1 MKHELKISRL
11 AVVCVLCAAV
21 SGAYGASSVRSLG
34 GSGTYTSAAAAAA
47 DGNSGGAASV
57 RGGSLRVTPSS
68 GVSGTTTNISAG
80 NTTGGRVATLPRL
93 SIGHYLGGGTSV
105 SGGSSIRPITP
116 GGSTSGGGS
125 TGGGDVS
132 AGDLDALRGQVD
144 QLERD
149 IEGLRTADDNFSDAL
164 LDKQDALTPGDDGYI
179 IIDENTNEIFVDV
192 DALEGALETVAG
204 KDGREV
210 ELGSNDTH
218 LLWRYVGESGWRD
231 LIAIADITG
240 PQGPQGE
247 KGEKGDPG
255 EAANLEAYSTT
266 EEMNQAIRAAVDG
279 LAGTYAT
286 KTELTNVSSAVDA
299 LSGKIGN
306 TAMGTTANTVT
317 GAIAE
322 LAGNAGNYENVKYKA
337 TVAMWENNKN
347 SDTMYPTAAAVSQAI
362 ADATSDI
369 VGSEE
374 IEQFKDDVAGL
385 KAAVGDENSGLVKD
399 VNDLSGAV
407 TALDGEMDTVSQ
419 LAGSAASAATGAA
432 ESAAQALAG
441 LADKEDKSNKKTT
454 LTNSDTDYPSTSAVT
469 TALAD
474 KANVDDI
481 PTTVAEL
488 TDASNYV
495 TTTGLDSAID
505 SAIAEKDF
513 VTNADLAGKA
523 DASDVEALGQRVTA
537 AETDIGEI
545 NATMG
550 SGELTTSDKTVL
562 GAINELKSKTDGMAT
577 DGNFEEMNEKITAM
591 ESKLSGKQDVDNLV
605 QVVSEADTTKYPS
618 GAAVYKELETKA
630 NASELDTLEQTVG
643 QLDSTINAEGTGL
656 ADRVDAANT
665 AASAAQTAAEEAAQ
679 TAESVQDSLALKQDV
694 SAREATT
701 ITNDETK
708 YPSSAAVTAALAGK
722 ADVSALDDYV
732 TNDGLGDALATAGAV
747 TDANMSE
754 KLADYATKS
763 DLSGYATTDALNA
776 KADKATTLA
785 GYGITDTYTSAEID
799 DKLEAVTVG
808 GMEGMEEILAGKQD
822 KNIPGATNHVVVT
835 DASGNITT
843 TATIGIDKVTDL
855 QTSLDAKADAAT
867 VDGLTESVG
876 DLQTT
881 VKGEDGT
888 GGLVQ
893 QISELTTNVTN
904 VTQNVTNITEQVSEI
919 TNPDTGVQSQITKI
933 TNIIGN
939 DESGL
944 VADVADAKAA
954 AEKASQDVAGKQD
967 ALTAE
972 QLNAVNSGIT
982 AEKVSVYD
990 GYADTIAGKQDA
1002 LGYTAENE
1010 ANKTDDMTVDAG
1022 STTKYPT
1029 VHAVEAYVT
1038 NTVAEGVDINTDQ
1051 IDDGAVTKPKLHQD
1065 LQDEIEG
1072 KEDKANL
1079 KALAYKEQ
1087 IKDADVAD
1095 DAAISKSKLALDVQ
1109 SALDNA
1115 ANAVAAPAGEKT
1127 LNSVLGTDGE
1137 GNPVWYEI
1145 AM

>member
-34 GSGTYTSAAAAAA
+34 GSGTYTSAAAAAE
-47 DGNSGGAASV
+47 DCNSGGAASV

-125 TGGGDVS
+125 SSGGSGGVGSD
-132 AGDLDALRGQVD
+132 DLNALRGQVD

-149 IEGLRTADDNFSDAL
+149 IEGLRTTDDNFSDAL
-164 LDKQDALTPGDDGYI
+164 LGKQDALIPGDDGYI
-179 IIDENTNEIFVDV
+179 IIDDATNEIFVDV

-247 KGEKGDPG
+247 KGEKGEPG

-322 LAGNAGNYENVKYKA
+322 LAGDADNYENVKYKA

-385 KAAVGDENSGLVKD
+385 KATVGDENSGLVKD
-399 VNDLSGAV
+399 VDDLSGAV

-523 DASDVEALGQRVTA
+523 DQSALDNLTGRVSANEAGISEL
-537 AETDIGEI
+537 

-577 DGNFEEMNEKITAM
+577 DGNFEEMNEKITEM
-591 ESKLSGKQDVDNLV
+591 EGKLDGKQDVANLV
-605 QVVSEADTTKYPS
+605 QIVSEADATKYPS

-656 ADRVDAANT
+656 ADRVDAAND

-679 TAESVQDSLALKQDV
+679 TAESVQASLALKQDV

-732 TNDGLGDALATAGAV
+732 TNDGLATAVDGALDTAGVV

-776 KADKATTLA
+776 K
-785 GYGITDTYTSAEID
+785 
-799 DKLEAVTVG
+799 
-808 GMEGMEEILAGKQD
+808 QD
-822 KNIPGATNHVVVT
+822 KNVGEDNSGKILTVGS
-835 DASGNITT
+835 DGNITT
-843 TATIGIDKVTDL
+843 SATIAQSAVDGLTDA
-855 QTSLDAKADAAT
+855 LDAKADKTALDDYVTNDGLAT
-867 VDGLTESVG
+867 AVDGVLDAAGV
-876 DLQTT
+876 
-881 VKGEDGT
+881 
-888 GGLVQ
+888 
-893 QISELTTNVTN
+893 VT
-904 VTQNVTNITEQVSEI
+904 
-919 TNPDTGVQSQITKI
+919 
-933 TNIIGN
+933 
-939 DESGL
+939 DENL
-944 VADVADAKAA
+944 
-954 AEKASQDVAGKQD
+954 AEK
-967 ALTAE
+967 L
-972 QLNAVNSGIT
+972 
-982 AEKVSVYD
+982 D
-990 GYADTIAGKQDA
+990 GYATDEDLAGKQDA
-1002 LGYTAENE
+1002 LGYTAENA
-1010 ANKTDDMTVDAG
+1010 ANKTDDMTADAG

-1087 IKDADVAD
+1087 IKDADVAA

-1127 LNSVLGTDGE
+1127 SNSVLGTDGE

>member
-80 NTTGGRVATLPRL
+80 NTTGGRVATSPRL

-125 TGGGDVS
+125 SSGGSGGVS
-132 AGDLDALRGQVD
+132 SDDLDALRGQVD

-164 LDKQDALTPGDDGYI
+164 LDKQDALIPGDDGYI
-179 IIDENTNEIFVDV
+179 IIDESTNEIFVDV

-247 KGEKGDPG
+247 KGEKGEPG

-286 KTELTNVSSAVDA
+286 KPELTNVSSAVDA

-322 LAGNAGNYENVKYKA
+322 LAGNADNYENVKYKA

-399 VNDLSGAV
+399 VDDLSGAV

-990 GYADTIAGKQDA
+990 GYADDIAGKQDA
-1002 LGYTAENE
+1002 LGYTAENA
-1010 ANKTDDMTVDAG
+1010 ANKTDDMTADAG

-1115 ANAVAAPAGEKT
+1115 ANAVSMAGASE
-1127 LNSVLGTDGE
+1127 NSVLGTDGE

>member
-34 GSGTYTSAAAAAA
+34 GSGTYTSAAAAAE

-125 TGGGDVS
+125 SSGGSGGVGSD
-132 AGDLDALRGQVD
+132 DLNALRGQVD

-149 IEGLRTADDNFSDAL
+149 IEGLRTTDDNFSDAL
-164 LDKQDALTPGDDGYI
+164 LGKQDALIPGDDGYI
-179 IIDENTNEIFVDV
+179 IIDDATNEIFVDV

-247 KGEKGDPG
+247 KGEKGEPG

-322 LAGNAGNYENVKYKA
+322 LAGDADNYENVKYKA

-385 KAAVGDENSGLVKD
+385 KATVGDENSGLVKD
-399 VNDLSGAV
+399 VDDLSGAV

-523 DASDVEALGQRVTA
+523 DQSALDNLTGRVSANEAGISEL
-537 AETDIGEI
+537 

-577 DGNFEEMNEKITAM
+577 DGNFEEMNEKITEM
-591 ESKLSGKQDVDNLV
+591 EGKLDGKQDVANLV
-605 QVVSEADTTKYPS
+605 QIVSEADATKYPS

-656 ADRVDAANT
+656 ADRVDAAND

-679 TAESVQDSLALKQDV
+679 TAESVQASLALKQDV

-732 TNDGLGDALATAGAV
+732 TNDGLATAVDGALDTAGVV

-776 KADKATTLA
+776 K
-785 GYGITDTYTSAEID
+785 
-799 DKLEAVTVG
+799 
-808 GMEGMEEILAGKQD
+808 QD
-822 KNIPGATNHVVVT
+822 KNVGEDNSGKILTVGA
-835 DASGNITT
+835 DGNITT
-843 TATIGIDKVTDL
+843 SATIAQSAVDGLTDA
-855 QTSLDAKADAAT
+855 LDAKADKTALDDYVTNDGLAT
-867 VDGLTESVG
+867 AVDGVLDAAGV
-876 DLQTT
+876 
-881 VKGEDGT
+881 
-888 GGLVQ
+888 
-893 QISELTTNVTN
+893 VT
-904 VTQNVTNITEQVSEI
+904 
-919 TNPDTGVQSQITKI
+919 
-933 TNIIGN
+933 
-939 DESGL
+939 DENL
-944 VADVADAKAA
+944 
-954 AEKASQDVAGKQD
+954 AEK
-967 ALTAE
+967 L
-972 QLNAVNSGIT
+972 
-982 AEKVSVYD
+982 D
-990 GYADTIAGKQDA
+990 GYATDEDLAGKQDA
-1002 LGYTAENE
+1002 LGYTAENA
-1010 ANKTDDMTVDAG
+1010 ANKTDDMTADAG

-1087 IKDADVAD
+1087 IKDADVAA

-1127 LNSVLGTDGE
+1127 SNSVLGTDGE

>member
-1 MKHELKISRL
+1 MKHDLKISRL
-11 AVVCVLCAAV
+11 AVICVLCATV

-47 DGNSGGAASV
+47 DGNSGGASSV
-57 RGGSLRVTPSS
+57 RGGSLRVSPSS
-68 GVSGTTTNISAG
+68 NVSGTTTSISTD
-80 NTTGGRVATLPRL
+80 NTTSGRVATSPRL
-93 SIGHYLGGGTSV
+93 SIGHYLTGGTSV
-105 SGGSSIRPITP
+105 SGGSSIRPIVP
-116 GGSTSGGGS
+116 GGSSTSGGD
-125 TGGGDVS
+125 GGDVDLS
-132 AGDLDALRGQVD
+132 GVNQRLDALESDVD
-144 QLERD
+144 SLFDSRD
-149 IEGLRTADDNFSDAL
+149 SIDESITDLWSG
-164 LDKQDALTPGDDGYI
+164 KQDILTANDGLIEIDSDNVIYINTENLADAMKDAGFSADVDFRVNEGYI
-179 IIDENTNEIFVDV
+179 EYW
-192 DALEGALETVAG
+192 
-204 KDGREV
+204 DG
-210 ELGSNDTH
+210 TT
-218 LLWRYVGESGWRD
+218 WAQ
-231 LIAIADITG
+231 LIALDDLR
-240 PQGPQGE
+240 GPQGE
-247 KGEKGDPG
+247 PG
-255 EAANLEAYSTT
+255 ESVTVDEVINGIEDDL
-266 EEMNQAIRAAVDG
+266 QAAVNAAVADAVQTAVADEIANADLVTNTELKTALGGYATDEDLSLG
-279 LAGTYAT
+279 LAAKANAADVYTKAEVYNKTEVDDKVADIVAGDMDEALANKADKTYVDEQLAT
-286 KTELTNVSSAVDA
+286 KADKTELANYA
-299 LSGKIGN
+299 
-306 TAMGTTANTVT
+306 TT
-317 GAIAE
+317 E
-322 LAGNAGNYENVKYKA
+322 
-337 TVAMWENNKN
+337 
-347 SDTMYPTAAAVSQAI
+347 S
-362 ADATSDI
+362 
-369 VGSEE
+369 
-374 IEQFKDDVAGL
+374 
-385 KAAVGDENSGLVKD
+385 
-399 VNDLSGAV
+399 V
-407 TALDGEMDTVSQ
+407 TALDGELETVSQ
-419 LAGSAASAATGAA
+419 LAGSAASTATGAA
-432 ESAAQALAG
+432 ESAALALDG
-441 LADKEDKSNKKTT
+441 LTGKEDTSNKTQT
-454 LTNSDTDYPSTSAVT
+454 LTNSATDYPSTAAVT
-469 TALAD
+469 TALAT
-474 KANVDDI
+474 KANVDDV

-495 TTTGLDSAID
+495 TTDGLSGAISTATENMVTD
-505 SAIAEKDF
+505 TELTAALDEK
-513 VTNADLAGKA
+513 ADKATTLAGYGIT
-523 DASDVEALGQRVTA
+523 DAYTTAQIDEKLEDVAVGGMEGMEQ
-537 AETDIGEI
+537 
-545 NATMG
+545 
-550 SGELTTSDKTVL
+550 VL
-562 GAINELKSKTDGMAT
+562 A
-577 DGNFEEMNEKITAM
+577 
-591 ESKLSGKQDVDNLV
+591 GKQDVANLV

-630 NASELDTLEQTVG
+630 NASDLDTLEQTVG

-656 ADRVDAANT
+656 ADRIDAANT

-722 ADVSALDDYV
+722 ADVSALDNYV

-747 TDANMSE
+747 TDSNMSE

-855 QTSLDAKADAAT
+855 QTSLDAKADATT

-904 VTQNVTNITEQVSEI
+904 VTENVTNITEQVSEI
-919 TNPDTGVQSQITKI
+919 TNPDTGVQSQITNI

-939 DESGL
+939 GESGL

-1002 LGYTAENE
+1002 LGYTAENA
-1010 ANKTDDMTVDAG
+1010 ANKTGSITAENQSSATAYPSVGAITQWTNDRINELSTEGLPVNPDNIGAG
-1022 STTKYPT
+1022 AITTEKI
-1029 VHAVEAYVT
+1029 AD
-1038 NTVAEGVDINTDQ
+1038 N
-1051 IDDGAVTKPKLHQD
+1051 AVT
-1065 LQDEIEG
+1065 
-1072 KEDKANL
+1072 EDKLSDELNAEIDGKANTADL
-1079 KALAYKEQ
+1079 GALATKNQ
-1087 IKDADVAD
+1087 IRDADVAA
-1095 DAAISKSKLALDVQ
+1095 DAAISKSKLATDVQ
-1109 SALDNA
+1109 NALDNA
-1115 ANAVAAPAGEKT
+1115 ANAVAAPAGEKPA
-1127 LNSVLGTDGE
+1127 NSVLGTDGD

-1145 AM
+1145 VTD

>member
-1 MKHELKISRL
+1 MKRDLKISRL
-11 AVVCVLCAAV
+11 AIICVLCTAV

-34 GSGTYTSAAAAAA
+34 GAGTYSSASDAAAAAEST
-47 DGNSGGAASV
+47 SGGSVASV
-57 RGGSLRVTPSS
+57 RGGSVRVNPSS
-68 GVSGTTTNISAG
+68 TVSGTSTTINAG
-80 NTTGGRVATLPRL
+80 TTTSGRVATTPRL

-105 SGGSSIRPITP
+105 SGGSSVRPITP
-116 GGSTSGGGS
+116 GGSTSGGGSTGGGS

-149 IEGLRTADDNFSDAL
+149 IEDLRTADDTVNDTISDL
-164 LDKQDALTPGDDGYI
+164 EQNKQDTLIPTADGYI
-179 IIDENTNEIFVDV
+179 IIDESTNEIFVDV
-192 DALEGALETVAG
+192 DALQGALETVAG

-218 LLWRYVGESGWRD
+218 LLWRYVGEGNGEWRE
-231 LIAIADITG
+231 LIAKADIT
-240 PQGPQGE
+240 GPQGE

-255 EAANLEAYSTT
+255 EAANLDAYSTT
-266 EEMNQAIRAAVDG
+266 EQMNAAISAAIDG
-279 LAGTYAT
+279 LATTYAT
-286 KTELTNVSSAVDA
+286 K
-299 LSGKIGN
+299 
-306 TAMGTTANTVT
+306 
-317 GAIAE
+317 AE
-322 LAGNAGNYENVKYKA
+322 LAEYAK
-337 TVAMWENNKN
+337 
-347 SDTMYPTAAAVSQAI
+347 
-362 ADATSDI
+362 ADALERGLAAKANAADVYTKAEVYNKTEVDDKVADI
-369 VGSEE
+369 V
-374 IEQFKDDVAGL
+374 AGDMDEAL
-385 KAAVGDENSGLVKD
+385 ANKADKTYVDTQLATKADKTELANYATTES
-399 VNDLSGAV
+399 V
-407 TALDGEMDTVSQ
+407 TALDSEMDEVNAT
-419 LAGSAASAATGAA
+419 ATEAALG
-432 ESAAQALAG
+432 AAQALSG
-441 LADKEDKSNKKTT
+441 LTGKEDTSNKTQT
-454 LTNSDTDYPSTSAVT
+454 LTNSATQYPSGAAVTSA
-469 TALAD
+469 LAG
-474 KANVDDI
+474 KANVDDV

-495 TTTGLDSAID
+495 TTDGLSGAI
-505 SAIAEKDF
+505 STATENM
-513 VTNADLAGKA
+513 VTDTELTEALDKKADKATTLAGYGIT
-523 DASDVEALGQRVTA
+523 DAYTTAQIDEKLEDVAVGGMEGMEQ
-537 AETDIGEI
+537 
-545 NATMG
+545 
-550 SGELTTSDKTVL
+550 VL
-562 GAINELKSKTDGMAT
+562 A
-577 DGNFEEMNEKITAM
+577 
-591 ESKLSGKQDVDNLV
+591 GKQDVANLV

-656 ADRVDAANT
+656 ADRIDAANT

-679 TAESVQDSLALKQDV
+679 TAAGLEASLALKQDV

-708 YPSSAAVTAALAGK
+708 YPSSAAVTAALA
-722 ADVSALDDYV
+722 
-732 TNDGLGDALATAGAV
+732 
-747 TDANMSE
+747 
-754 KLADYATKS
+754 
-763 DLSGYATTDALNA
+763 A
-776 KADKATTLA
+776 KADK
-785 GYGITDTYTSAEID
+785 S
-799 DKLEAVTVG
+799 
-808 GMEGMEEILAGKQD
+808 
-822 KNIPGATNHVVVT
+822 VV
-835 DASGNITT
+835 D
-843 TATIGIDKVTDL
+843 
-855 QTSLDAKADAAT
+855 
-867 VDGLTESVG
+867 

-881 VKGEDGT
+881 VSGEDGT

-893 QISELTTNVTN
+893 QISELTENVTN

-919 TNPDTGVQSQITKI
+919 TNPDTGVQSQITNI

-1002 LGYTAENE
+1002 LGYTAENA
-1010 ANKTDDMTVDAG
+1010 ANKTDDMTADTG

-1065 LQDEIEG
+1065 LQDEIDG
-1072 KEDKANL
+1072 KANTADL
-1079 KALAYKEQ
+1079 KALAYKDQ
-1087 IKDADVAD
+1087 IRDADVAD
-1095 DAAISKSKLALDVQ
+1095 DAAISKSKLATDVQ

-1115 ANAVAAPAGEKT
+1115 ANAVAAPAGEKPA
-1127 LNSVLGTDGE
+1127 NSVLGTDGD
-1137 GNPVWYEI
+1137 GNPVWYEV